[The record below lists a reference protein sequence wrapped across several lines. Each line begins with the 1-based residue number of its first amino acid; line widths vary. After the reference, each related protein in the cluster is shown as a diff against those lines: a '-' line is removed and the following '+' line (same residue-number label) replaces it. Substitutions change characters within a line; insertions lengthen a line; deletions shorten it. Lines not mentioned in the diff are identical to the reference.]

1 LSADLAETLRAA
13 ASRAPCIAS
22 LGLSLESAE
31 PGACTIRARHDP
43 RFDGLLPGFHGG
55 MMAAVADCVAWYAI
69 ATRIGPRERLVT
81 TDLSLRY
88 LNPCQTD
95 LLAKG
100 RVIKL
105 GRTLCPVQ
113 IDLFD
118 LEQQPVATGI
128 VTYLR
133 VDALN
138 GAQPAPRAPENR

>member
-1 LSADLAETLRAA
+1 MLTSEMSDVLRAA
-13 ASRAPCIAS
+13 ASRAPCTES
-22 LGLSLESAE
+22 LGLALQSAE
-31 PGACTIRARHDP
+31 PGRCVIHAKHNS

-69 ATRIGPRERLVT
+69 ATRIGPHEQLVT

-88 LNPCQTD
+88 LNPCLTD
-95 LLAKG
+95 IRAEG

-118 LEQQPVATGI
+118 LEGQAVATGV

-133 VDALN
+133 VDSLN
-138 GAQPAPRAPENR
+138 GGLADKKESR